1 MVAINSPAVHFEV
14 NLEENLEAYLEVQLE
29 VHLRSILGVFEMT
42 DMNAME
48 QV

>member
-1 MVAINSPAVHFEV
+1 MVAIDSPAVHFEV

-29 VHLRSILGVFEMT
+29 VHLRSILGVFEMA